1 MKRNLILLVVSL
13 IGHGFAH
20 AQDVRQLLQDAIAA
34 PAAGPV
40 ETITPTGEHRWT
52 AVTDKEY
59 VTARDRIVALGQAAV
74 PDLQAIIANS
84 NSSWQ
89 ERIMAGICRERIQHG
104 VVIREVVTRN
114 WKDDPNI
121 AADPRVNSRLGPV
134 GAAQS
139 FMKQRFKDGGLYY
152 HLFQLAWKRTGEHP
166 PFGHSWD
173 IWAAKVLEESG
184 HADLIHIARE
194 RAQQIQ
200 DPITISGDWSYQ
212 YLVRVKDH
220 ESFSRLF
227 NLWLQYREL
236 DWPVSFRMCL
246 RYHPGEEERCRESA
260 TESSTAWLR
269 YLLPIAT
276 PADATWITEK
286 LQGIEL
292 GTTAQNAM
300 NAYQRSLT
308 DSTPPVITVSGPNPV
323 SIVCGGGYADAG
335 ATAVDNKD
343 GDLTGS
349 ITTTSTV
356 NTDTVG
362 TYTVTY
368 SVKDAAGNEATATRT
383 VHVRYNFTGFLPP
396 INGADA
402 TGGTVQD
409 PVKTF
414 KAGSKIPV
422 KFTIGCG
429 IGLTHE
435 GVHTLQ
441 VVKWNNNTT
450 AAEPIDASPA
460 DAATTGNQFRW
471 ADDHW
476 QYILDT
482 GATGMAVGT
491 WEIRAT
497 LSDGSKHS
505 AFIGI
510 K

>member
-13 IGHGFAH
+13 VAHGYAH

-40 ETITPTGEHRWT
+40 ERMTPTGEHRWT
-52 AVTDKEY
+52 AVTDREY
-59 VTARDRIVALGQAAV
+59 ATARDRIVGMGQTAV
-74 PDLQAIIANS
+74 PELQAIIAGAD
-84 NSSWQ
+84 SSWE
-89 ERIMAGICRERIQHG
+89 ERITAGICLERIRHG
-104 VVIREVVTRN
+104 DAIREVVTRN
-114 WKDDPNI
+114 WMDDPNV

-134 GAAQS
+134 GAAES
-139 FMKQRFKDGGLYY
+139 FMRQRFKDGGLHY
-152 HLFQLAWKRTGEHP
+152 HLLQLVWKRTGEHP

-173 IWAAKVLEESG
+173 IWAAKVLEETG

-194 RAQQIQ
+194 RTRQIQ
-200 DPITISGDWSYQ
+200 DPRNISGDWFYI
-212 YLVRVKDH
+212 YLVRMKDH
-220 ESFSRLF
+220 DSLSRLF
-227 NLWLQYREL
+227 DLWLQYREL
-236 DWPVSFRMCL
+236 DWPLSFRMCL
-246 RYHPGEEERCRESA
+246 RYHPGEEERCRKSA
-260 TESSTAWLR
+260 TESSTSWLR
-269 YLLPIAT
+269 DLLPIAT
-276 PADATWITEK
+276 ATDAAWIAEK

-292 GTTAQNAM
+292 GSAAQIAL
-300 NAYQRSLT
+300 NAYLQRVGDT
-308 DSTPPVITVSGPNPV
+308 TPPVITVSGPNPV
-323 SIVCGGGYADAG
+323 SILCGGAFIDAG
-335 ATAVDNKD
+335 ATATDNKD

-349 ITTTSTV
+349 ITTTCTV

-362 TYTVTY
+362 THTMTY
-368 SVKDAAGNEATATRT
+368 AVKDAAGNEATATRT
-383 VHVRYNFTGFLPP
+383 VQVLYNFTGFMAP
-396 INGADA
+396 IGGADT
-402 TGGTVQD
+402 TGGTVQA

-429 IGLTHE
+429 IGLIHE

-441 VVKWNNNTT
+441 VVKWNDETT

-471 ADDHW
+471 AEDHW

-482 GATGMAVGT
+482 KSMNMGVGV
-491 WEIRAT
+491 WELRAT

-505 AFIGI
+505 VFIGL